1 MRRPRFKPD
10 DRPMFYHVFNR
21 VAGEPAD
28 FPFGYR
34 EKEFFI
40 RLLHKLNAFYSV
52 KVVAYQT
59 MSNHF
64 HMVIHA
70 PAEPPTP
77 KEVCARYN
85 AYHKGRRTLTP
96 DDSRCAKIGAR
107 MRDIS
112 HYMQTLEQEFARWY
126 NRTRKTRRRG
136 HVWAE
141 RFKHTLLGSAHAVLE
156 CCKYLEMNPVRAG
169 IARNPADW
177 RFSSYGAWC
186 GTGHHPFEAN
196 IKAVLLPFLA
206 VDYPFETPDDL
217 RAALKESFSSA
228 KAEKSEARETEF
240 TTAIHRRVRYWADGL
255 VIGSELF
262 LLEMVS
268 RSQGILRAR
277 VRGFVKARAPDDS
290 PLYCYKQLRTT

>member
-1 MRRPRFKPD
+1 MRRPRFKPA
-10 DRPMFYHVFNR
+10 DRPMFYHVFIR
-21 VAGEPAD
+21 MAGEPVD
-28 FPFGYR
+28 FPFSYK

-40 RLLHKLNAFYSV
+40 KLLHKLNTFYSV
-52 KVVAYQT
+52 KVVAYQA

-64 HMVIHA
+64 HLVIHA
-70 PAEPPTP
+70 PADPPTP
-77 KEVCARYN
+77 EEVCARYN
-85 AYHKGRRTLTP
+85 AYHKRRDPLTP
-96 DDSRCAKIGAR
+96 EDSRCARIGAR

-141 RFKHTLLGSAHAVLE
+141 RFKHTLLGSAQAVLE
-156 CCKYLEMNPVRAG
+156 CCKYVEMNPVRAG

-196 IKAVLLPFLA
+196 IKDVLLPFLA
-206 VDYPFETPDDL
+206 VDYPFETPDDF
-217 RAALKESFSSA
+217 RAALKAAFSA
-228 KAEKSEARETEF
+228 PDTDGEAEF
-240 TTAIHRRVRYWADGL
+240 TTARRVRYWVDGL
-255 VIGSELF
+255 MIGSELF

-268 RSQGILRAR
+268 LGRLKAR
-277 VRGFVKARAPDDS
+277 DRGFVKARAPDES
-290 PLYCYKQLRTT
+290 LLYCYKPLRAV